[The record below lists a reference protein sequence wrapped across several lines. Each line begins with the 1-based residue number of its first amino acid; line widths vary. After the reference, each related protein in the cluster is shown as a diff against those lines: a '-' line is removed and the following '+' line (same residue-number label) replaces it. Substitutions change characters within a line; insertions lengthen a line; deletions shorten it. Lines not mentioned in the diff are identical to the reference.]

1 MMSPLYSQHIRNL
14 FSKQKFNKLSR
25 KQIFLYILGICCLCI
40 ALIVTNHNY
49 SLYKKPI
56 AEVVKTNVVEQHK
69 STDLNHN
76 KDTVYSQKIVAKIM
90 NGKYKGKL
98 IHLENTY
105 SYSGAY
111 DQKYTVGTDLFV
123 SLEKNSQHALS
134 GTIEG
139 VKRDKQVTAV
149 AGLFILILLA
159 IGKKQGFYSIIS
171 LLINIVLLIGALNVY
186 LALGNVSLLAVC
198 IVAVVLF
205 TVISLLLVSG
215 NQEKTHVAIISTLI
229 GTFISLLIAYIV
241 MQLTDSNGLHYEGM
255 EFVTIPPQKIFMSEV
270 LIGSLGA
277 VMDVAITI
285 TSSVYELYEKNKEI
299 AHKDL
304 LKSGKEIGGDIMGA
318 MTNILFFSY
327 ISGTIPMV
335 LLYLKNGSPLGYTF
349 SMNFS
354 LELIRALT
362 GSIGIVLTIPITLYL
377 SILFIFRKGN
387 RK

>member
-1 MMSPLYSQHIRNL
+1 MSTLYAQHIRNL
-14 FSKQKFNKLSR
+14 FSKIKSNKSSR
-25 KQIFLYILGICCLCI
+25 KQIFLYTLGIFCLCI
-40 ALIVTNHNY
+40 ALMVTNHNY

-56 AEVVKTNVVEQHK
+56 AEVVKTNVVEKNK
-69 STDLNHN
+69 SADLNHN
-76 KDTVYSQKIVAKIM
+76 KDTVYSQEIVAKIM
-90 NGKYKGKL
+90 NGKYKGRL

-123 SLEKNSQHALS
+123 SLEKNSQHALN

-159 IGKKQGFYSIIS
+159 IGRKQGFYSIIS
-171 LLINIVLLIGALNVY
+171 LFINIVLLIGALNVY

-198 IVAVVLF
+198 MVAVVLF

-215 NQEKTHVAIISTLI
+215 NKEKTHVAIISTLI
-229 GTFISLLIAYIV
+229 GTFVSLLIAYGV

-299 AHKDL
+299 ARKDL

>member
-1 MMSPLYSQHIRNL
+1 
-14 FSKQKFNKLSR
+14 
-25 KQIFLYILGICCLCI
+25 LCI
-40 ALIVTNHNY
+40 ALFLTNHNY

-56 AEVVKTNVVEQHK
+56 AEVVKTNVVEQNK
-69 STDLNHN
+69 SADLNHN
-76 KDTVYSQKIVAKIM
+76 KDTVYSQKIIAKIM

-123 SLEKNSQHALS
+123 SLDKNSQHALN

-171 LLINIVLLIGALNVY
+171 LFINIILLIGALNVY

-215 NQEKTHVAIISTLI
+215 NKEKTHVAIISTLI
-229 GTFISLLIAYIV
+229 GTFVSLLIAYGV

-255 EFVTIPPQKIFMSEV
+255 EFVTIPPQKIFMSQV

-299 AHKDL
+299 AHKNL

-377 SILFIFRKGN
+377 SILFIFRKGK

>member
-1 MMSPLYSQHIRNL
+1 MSTLYAQHIRNL
-14 FSKQKFNKLSR
+14 FSKIKSNKSSR

-56 AEVVKTNVVEQHK
+56 AQVVKTNVVEKNK
-69 STDLNHN
+69 SADLNHN
-76 KDTVYSQKIVAKIM
+76 KDTVYSQEIVAKIM
-90 NGKYKGKL
+90 NGKYKGRL

-123 SLEKNSQHALS
+123 SLEKNSQHALN

-159 IGKKQGFYSIIS
+159 IGRKQGFYSIIS
-171 LLINIVLLIGALNVY
+171 LFINIVLLIGALNVY

-215 NQEKTHVAIISTLI
+215 NKEKTHVAIISTLI
-229 GTFISLLIAYIV
+229 GTFVSLLIAYGV

-299 AHKDL
+299 ARKDL

-362 GSIGIVLTIPITLYL
+362 GSIGIVLTIPIPLYL

>member
-1 MMSPLYSQHIRNL
+1 M
-14 FSKQKFNKLSR
+14 
-25 KQIFLYILGICCLCI
+25 
-40 ALIVTNHNY
+40 
-49 SLYKKPI
+49 
-56 AEVVKTNVVEQHK
+56 KTNVVEK
-69 STDLNHN
+69 NTSADLNHN
-76 KDTVYSQKIVAKIM
+76 KDTVYSQEIVAKIM
-90 NGKYKGKL
+90 NGKYKGRL

-111 DQKYTVGTDLFV
+111 DQKYTVGTALFV

-139 VKRDKQVTAV
+139 VKRDTQVTAV

-159 IGKKQGFYSIIS
+159 IGRKQGFYSIIS
-171 LLINIVLLIGALNVY
+171 LFINIVLLIGALNVY

-229 GTFISLLIAYIV
+229 GTFVSLLIAYIV

-362 GSIGIVLTIPITLYL
+362 GSIGIVLTIPLTLYL

>member
-1 MMSPLYSQHIRNL
+1 M
-14 FSKQKFNKLSR
+14 
-25 KQIFLYILGICCLCI
+25 
-40 ALIVTNHNY
+40 
-49 SLYKKPI
+49 
-56 AEVVKTNVVEQHK
+56 
-69 STDLNHN
+69 
-76 KDTVYSQKIVAKIM
+76 
-90 NGKYKGKL
+90 
-98 IHLENTY
+98 
-105 SYSGAY
+105 
-111 DQKYTVGTDLFV
+111 
-123 SLEKNSQHALS
+123 
-134 GTIEG
+134 
-139 VKRDKQVTAV
+139 KRDTQVTAA

-198 IVAVVLF
+198 IFAVVLF
-205 TVISLLLVSG
+205 AVISLLLVSG

-229 GTFISLLIAYIV
+229 GTFVSLLIAYIV

-318 MTNILFFSY
+318 MTNSLFLSY

>member
-1 MMSPLYSQHIRNL
+1 M
-14 FSKQKFNKLSR
+14 
-25 KQIFLYILGICCLCI
+25 
-40 ALIVTNHNY
+40 
-49 SLYKKPI
+49 
-56 AEVVKTNVVEQHK
+56 KTNVVEQNK
-69 STDLNHN
+69 SADLNHN
-76 KDTVYSQKIVAKIM
+76 KDTVYSQEIVAKIM
-90 NGKYKGKL
+90 NGKYKGRL

-123 SLEKNSQHALS
+123 SLEKNSQHVVLN

-139 VKRDKQVTAV
+139 VKRDTQVTAV

-171 LLINIVLLIGALNVY
+171 LFINIVLLIGALNVY

-229 GTFISLLIAYIV
+229 GTFVSLLIAYIV

-354 LELIRALT
+354 LEFIRALT

>member
-1 MMSPLYSQHIRNL
+1 MSTLYAQHIRNL
-14 FSKQKFNKLSR
+14 FSKIKSNKSSR

-40 ALIVTNHNY
+40 ALVVTNHNY

-56 AEVVKTNVVEQHK
+56 AEVVKTNVVEKNK
-69 STDLNHN
+69 SADLNHN
-76 KDTVYSQKIVAKIM
+76 KDTVYSQEIVAKIM
-90 NGKYKGKL
+90 NGKYKGRL

-111 DQKYTVGTDLFV
+111 AQKYTVGTDLFV
-123 SLEKNSQHALS
+123 SLEKNSQHALN

-159 IGKKQGFYSIIS
+159 IGRKQGFYSIIS
-171 LLINIVLLIGALNVY
+171 LFINIVLLIGALNVY

-198 IVAVVLF
+198 MVAVVLF

-215 NQEKTHVAIISTLI
+215 NKEKTHVAIISTLI
-229 GTFISLLIAYIV
+229 GTFVSLLIAYGV

-299 AHKDL
+299 ARKDL

>member
-1 MMSPLYSQHIRNL
+1 
-14 FSKQKFNKLSR
+14 
-25 KQIFLYILGICCLCI
+25 
-40 ALIVTNHNY
+40 
-49 SLYKKPI
+49 
-56 AEVVKTNVVEQHK
+56 
-69 STDLNHN
+69 
-76 KDTVYSQKIVAKIM
+76 
-90 NGKYKGKL
+90 
-98 IHLENTY
+98 
-105 SYSGAY
+105 
-111 DQKYTVGTDLFV
+111 
-123 SLEKNSQHALS
+123 
-134 GTIEG
+134 
-139 VKRDKQVTAV
+139 
-149 AGLFILILLA
+149 
-159 IGKKQGFYSIIS
+159 
-171 LLINIVLLIGALNVY
+171 
-186 LALGNVSLLAVC
+186 
-198 IVAVVLF
+198 
-205 TVISLLLVSG
+205 
-215 NQEKTHVAIISTLI
+215 
-229 GTFISLLIAYIV
+229 
-241 MQLTDSNGLHYEGM
+241 M

-299 AHKDL
+299 ARKDL

>member
-1 MMSPLYSQHIRNL
+1 MSTLYSQHIRNL
-14 FSKQKFNKLSR
+14 FSKVKSNKSSP

-40 ALIVTNHNY
+40 ALMVTNHNY

-56 AEVVKTNVVEQHK
+56 AEVVKTNVVEKNK
-69 STDLNHN
+69 SADLNHN
-76 KDTVYSQKIVAKIM
+76 KDTVYSQEIFAEIM
-90 NGKYKGKL
+90 NGKYKGRL

-123 SLEKNSQHALS
+123 SLEKNSQHALN

-139 VKRDKQVTAV
+139 VKRDTQVTAV

-159 IGKKQGFYSIIS
+159 IGKKQGLYSIIS
-171 LLINIVLLIGALNVY
+171 LFINIVLLIGALNVY

-205 TVISLLLVSG
+205 TIISLLLVSG

-229 GTFISLLIAYIV
+229 GTFVSLLIAYIV

-327 ISGTIPMV
+327 LSGTIPMV